1 MFRYPKLIV
10 TALFLCAV
18 LPLSAQKSVKA
29 YIKKYQTLAVADAVR
44 YGIPPSVIL
53 GVSIV
58 ESAAGQSMIAK
69 ALNNFFGIKGKNK
82 SSEKK
87 MGYKSA
93 YREYASAAESFEHFC
108 QILSK
113 RKFYAGLKGKMNFKE
128 WLRQM
133 NASSYASAKEK
144 WVADITQTIEKYKLT
159 KLDET
164 EGLAAALLTR

>member
-10 TALFLCAV
+10 TALFLCV
-18 LPLSAQKSVKA
+18 VVGSSAQGSVKA

-58 ESAAGQSMIAK
+58 ESAAGQSKIAK

-93 YREYASAAESFEHFC
+93 YREYASAVESFEHFC

-113 RKFYAGLKGKMNFKE
+113 RKFYAKLKGTMNFRE

-133 NASSYASAKEK
+133 NKAEYATAKQK
-144 WVADITQTIEKYKLT
+144 WVDDITKTIEKYDLT
-159 KLDET
+159 KLDQT
-164 EGLAAALLTR
+164 EGLASTANAK